1 MKKFIVVLLVMA
13 ACFFVTSGGAAAN
26 KKGEEV
32 VVKFTSGEKVLM
44 TARAELSPLPS
55 RFTVDGTG
63 YAGYFS
69 VLKKSL
75 GDRAAL
81 AKISPILSVAISEL
95 KEASKVPPKSA
106 EVFFGKNGFSYIG
119 AVSGLRVD
127 EEKTINELIKNLN
140 GRNVV
145 VNVIFEKVRA
155 KTEISDLKKIN
166 VQRSSFQT
174 AVSGSAAR
182 RYNVALAAKRISGVT
197 VFPGEEFSFNGVVGK
212 RTPQNGFK
220 EAVVITNGEYAK
232 GVGGGVCQV
241 STTLYNAVLLAGL
254 TVKTAAAHSLKPSY
268 VLPGFDAMV
277 SDYTDFVFRND
288 LDCPIY
294 ISAGYDGKN
303 VWVKIYGRKSEYTGV
318 KRTYRTIE
326 EIPCKTVYVRDE
338 TLFSGEKVLF
348 PGRNGLKVTGF
359 LEYKIGGE
367 TYVVKIRTSVYRPED
382 RKIAIPS
389 EKDGE
394 NF

>member
-44 TARAELSPLPS
+44 TAKAELSPLPS

-63 YAGYFS
+63 YAGYFYA
-69 VLKKSL
+69 LKKSL
-75 GDRAAL
+75 GGRAAL
-81 AKISPILSVAISEL
+81 AKISPILSEL

-155 KTEISDLKKIN
+155 ETEISDLKKIN

-182 RYNVALAAKRISGVT
+182 RYNVALAAKRISGIT

-212 RTPQNGFK
+212 RTAQNGFK

-232 GVGGGVCQV
+232 GIGGGVCQV

-254 TVKTAAAHSLKPSY
+254 TVKTAAPHSLKPSY

-338 TLFSGEKVLF
+338 TLVSGEKVLF

-389 EKDGE
+389 EKDNE

>member
-1 MKKFIVVLLVMA
+1 M
-13 ACFFVTSGGAAAN
+13 
-26 KKGEEV
+26 
-32 VVKFTSGEKVLM
+32 
-44 TARAELSPLPS
+44 
-55 RFTVDGTG
+55 
-63 YAGYFS
+63 
-69 VLKKSL
+69 
-75 GDRAAL
+75 
-81 AKISPILSVAISEL
+81 
-95 KEASKVPPKSA
+95 
-106 EVFFGKNGFSYIG
+106 VFGQNGFSCIG
-119 AVSGLRVD
+119 AVSGLQVD

-145 VNVIFEKVRA
+145 VNVVFEEVRA
-155 KTEISDLKKIN
+155 ETEISDLKKIN

-212 RTPQNGFK
+212 RTAQNGFK

-254 TVKTAAAHSLKPSY
+254 TVKTAAPHSLKPSY

-303 VWVKIYGRKSEYTGV
+303 VWVKIYGRKSEYTDV

>member
-1 MKKFIVVLLVMA
+1 M
-13 ACFFVTSGGAAAN
+13 
-26 KKGEEV
+26 
-32 VVKFTSGEKVLM
+32 
-44 TARAELSPLPS
+44 
-55 RFTVDGTG
+55 
-63 YAGYFS
+63 
-69 VLKKSL
+69 
-75 GDRAAL
+75 
-81 AKISPILSVAISEL
+81 
-95 KEASKVPPKSA
+95 
-106 EVFFGKNGFSYIG
+106 
-119 AVSGLRVD
+119 
-127 EEKTINELIKNLN
+127 
-140 GRNVV
+140 
-145 VNVIFEKVRA
+145 
-155 KTEISDLKKIN
+155 
-166 VQRSSFQT
+166 QRSSFQT

-212 RTPQNGFK
+212 RTAQNGFK

-338 TLFSGEKVLF
+338 TLFSGEKVLS

-389 EKDGE
+389 EKDNE

>member
-1 MKKFIVVLLVMA
+1 M
-13 ACFFVTSGGAAAN
+13 
-26 KKGEEV
+26 
-32 VVKFTSGEKVLM
+32 
-44 TARAELSPLPS
+44 
-55 RFTVDGTG
+55 
-63 YAGYFS
+63 
-69 VLKKSL
+69 
-75 GDRAAL
+75 
-81 AKISPILSVAISEL
+81 
-95 KEASKVPPKSA
+95 
-106 EVFFGKNGFSYIG
+106 
-119 AVSGLRVD
+119 
-127 EEKTINELIKNLN
+127 
-140 GRNVV
+140 
-145 VNVIFEKVRA
+145 
-155 KTEISDLKKIN
+155 
-166 VQRSSFQT
+166 QRSSFQT

-212 RTPQNGFK
+212 RTAQNGFK

-254 TVKTAAAHSLKPSY
+254 TVKTAAPHSLKPSY

-338 TLFSGEKVLF
+338 TLVSGEKVLF

-389 EKDGE
+389 EKDNE